1 MDWELS
7 IIVPPPGDVPGTS
20 AQRAQVRQ
28 CWSVRPATGFQNL
41 NRGQT
46 SSVRPDRA
54 SKPSVFCPWCWDAF
68 GRKQELKRHI
78 LSLHLPYWIC
88 CPHPLCPWRGTRTEE
103 LKKHMR
109 KGRCGP
115 EARLEQCTIYE
126 TKRVFDCIFG
136 DSDGISINVKL
147 RLAETYALEFVL
159 ERAMELQK
167 VKLWRNLWGPQP
179 E

>member
-1 MDWELS
+1 
-7 IIVPPPGDVPGTS
+7 
-20 AQRAQVRQ
+20 
-28 CWSVRPATGFQNL
+28 
-41 NRGQT
+41 
-46 SSVRPDRA
+46 
-54 SKPSVFCPWCWDAF
+54 
-68 GRKQELKRHI
+68 
-78 LSLHLPYWIC
+78 
-88 CPHPLCPWRGTRTEE
+88 
-103 LKKHMR
+103 MR